1 MSVSDIGVAEVAQ
14 LPRFGPL
21 RTAPPPEVIASLTGA
36 RTGTAWTASKMGDD
50 NGYPNGGLWRVEAD
64 QREGDGPA
72 AVIVKRTGPAHLG
85 TFPVWRLRPDSSD
98 PQWWG
103 READFYSS
111 ELATTGWTDDVH
123 AARCYVDDHDGCRDL
138 WIEELL
144 GIPTSLDVCRRAAAG
159 LAHWQ
164 VANLNVD
171 RPDLPSDWISKHI
184 ARQGLDNECTLAH
197 PAWPS
202 AIERGLN
209 PGLRDLVR
217 ARITDPAE
225 VDDLLSGFPQML
237 TNYDFHN
244 GNIGTVGDRVALIDW
259 AYLGWGPV
267 GHDVGHLAM
276 TLEPPGMTNAAE
288 AWRVMQSTYC
298 EALAAAGWSGD
309 VDSVQRSMALS
320 NQIRLGWWIDTL
332 LALVDKA
339 TDEQI
344 SAGSQR
350 ITFLATL
357 AS

>member
-1 MSVSDIGVAEVAQ
+1 MEVDQ

-21 RTAPPPEVIASLTGA
+21 RAAPPHEVIASLTGA
-36 RTGTAWTASKMGDD
+36 RTGTAWIASKMGDE

-64 QREGDGPA
+64 RRDGDGPA
-72 AVIVKRTGPAHLG
+72 AVIVKRTGPAYLG
-85 TFPVWRLRPDSSD
+85 TFRVWRLRPDPTD

-103 READFYSS
+103 REANFYSS
-111 ELATTGWTDDVH
+111 ELATAGWTDDVR
-123 AARCYVDDHDGCRDL
+123 AAACFVDDHDGCRDL
-138 WIEELL
+138 WIEELS
-144 GIPTSLDVCRRAAAG
+144 GIPASLDVCRRAAAG

-171 RPDLPSDWISKHI
+171 RPDLPRDWISRHI
-184 ARQGLDNECTLAH
+184 ARHGLNNEQTLAH
-197 PAWPS
+197 PAWSS

-209 PGLRDLVR
+209 PHLRDLVR

-225 VDDLLSGFPQML
+225 IDNLLSGFPQML

-244 GNIGTVGDRVALIDW
+244 GNIGTAGDQVALIDW

-276 TLEPPGMTNAAE
+276 TLEPQGTISASDAWPVLQNA
-288 AWRVMQSTYC
+288 YC
-298 EALAAAGWSGD
+298 EALAASGWAGDLG
-309 VDSVQRSMALS
+309 SVQRSMVLS
-320 NQIRLGWWIDTL
+320 NQIRLGWQIDTL

-344 SAGSQR
+344 RGESQR
-350 ITFLATL
+350 LTFLATL